1 MSDDTLLRAAEALV
15 AESALDMTDQDGQV
29 IEVWTITSDGAT
41 LRASAPRLAVREG
54 MTLSCRIV
62 FHDRPHRVLA
72 QVTEATIQS
81 ERRAGLLLTIIEAA
95 IDGFQRS
102 AERVPM
108 SLRGTLTA
116 LVCDRVVPGEPL
128 PTTVHDISQGGMG
141 LTVADR
147 RPRPQDLYRLDL
159 RTFEGAISQD
169 IRVRSA
175 RPSDQPYSQILGCAF
190 VTPSAHTI
198 SVIRDIL
205 QRQHDPHSTA
215 HAGMPSHSEQRSLND
230 GGARQGA

>member
-1 MSDDTLLRAAEALV
+1 MSDHKLFRAAEALV
-15 AESALDMTDQDGQV
+15 AESALDMTAQDGQV
-29 IEVWTITSDGAT
+29 IEVWTIGSDGAK
-41 LRASAPRLAVREG
+41 LRASAPRLSVRQG

-62 FHDRPHRVLA
+62 FDDRPHRVVA

-81 ERRAGLLLTIIEAA
+81 ERRAALLLTIVEAT

-116 LVCDRVVPGEPL
+116 LVCDRVVSGEPL
-128 PTTVHDISQGGMG
+128 ATTVHDISQGGMG

-159 RTFEGAISQD
+159 RTFEGAISQE

-175 RPSDQPYSQILGCAF
+175 RPSDQPHSQILGCAF

-198 SVIRDIL
+198 SVIRQIL
-205 QRQHDPHSTA
+205 QRQHAPT
-215 HAGMPSHSEQRSLND
+215 
-230 GGARQGA
+230 